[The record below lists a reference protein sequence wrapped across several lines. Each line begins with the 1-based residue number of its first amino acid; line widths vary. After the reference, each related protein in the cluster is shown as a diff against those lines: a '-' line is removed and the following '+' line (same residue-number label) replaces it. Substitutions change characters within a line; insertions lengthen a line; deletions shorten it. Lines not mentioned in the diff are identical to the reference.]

1 LVHISSSYLPSLH
14 ARVLAAAAS
23 RPTPCH
29 RHLQTLQVNG
39 HLGAGQSSATED
51 GQDGGANALRL
62 RARLTKTRR
71 KRKAEKH

>member
-1 LVHISSSYLPSLH
+1 M
-14 ARVLAAAAS
+14 
-23 RPTPCH
+23 
-29 RHLQTLQVNG
+29 LQANG

-51 GQDGGANALRL
+51 GQVGGANALRL